1 MYFLIFMKIIVLDGY
16 GMNPGDLSWDDLAK
30 LGDVTVYDRT
40 APAEVIKRS
49 ADAEILLTNK
59 TVLDRQIIEKL
70 PNLKYIGVLATGYN
84 VVDVK
89 AAGERGIVVTNIPS
103 YSTASVA
110 QMVFS
115 LLLAITNNVEHYT
128 ADNRAG
134 RWSRNADFCYWDAPL
149 TELSGKT
156 FGIVGFG
163 NIGSK
168 VAGIALALGMKV
180 MTLSSKSIADLPAGV
195 DKAENLDL
203 LLEKSDVVSLHC
215 PLTDSTK
222 HLINACT
229 LAKMKPSA
237 ILINTGRG
245 PLVDEDALAEALNK
259 GKLRG
264 AGVDVLSCEP
274 PTIDNPLLYARN
286 CYTTPHLGWATV
298 EARQRLMDIAV
309 ANVANFIEGTPF
321 NVVSTLRVR
330 PGQSLS

>member
-1 MYFLIFMKIIVLDGY
+1 MNMKIVVLDGY
-16 GMNPGDLSWDDLAK
+16 GMNPGDLSWDRLK
-30 LGDVTVYDRT
+30 SLGDVTVYDRT
-40 APAEVIKRS
+40 APSETIVRS
-49 ADAEILLTNK
+49 AGAEIILTNK
-59 TVLDRQIIEKL
+59 TIIDRDIIESL
-70 PNLKYIGVLATGYN
+70 PDLKYIGVLATGYN
-84 VVDVK
+84 VVDTE
-89 AAGERGIVVTNIPS
+89 AADERGIVVTNIPS

-128 ADNRAG
+128 TDNRAG
-134 RWSRNADFCYWDAPL
+134 RWSRNADFCYWDSPL
-149 TELSGKT
+149 MELSGKT

-168 VAGIALALGMKV
+168 VAEMALAFGMKV
-180 MTLSSKSIADLPAGV
+180 IVLSSKPAGSLPANVG
-195 DKAENLDL
+195 KAENLDQL
-203 LLEKSDVVSLHC
+203 LIESDVLSLHC

-222 HLINACT
+222 HMINASS

-245 PLVDEDALAEALNK
+245 PLVDEKALAEALNRGALK
-259 GKLRG
+259 G

-286 CYTTPHLGWATV
+286 CYTTPHLGWATL

-309 ANVANFIEGTPF
+309 ANVADFMEGIPA
-321 NVVSTLRVR
+321 NVVNN
-330 PGQSLS
+330 LSVVH

>member
-1 MYFLIFMKIIVLDGY
+1 MKIVVLDGY
-16 GMNPGDLSWDDLAK
+16 GMNPGDLSWDRLKA
-30 LGDVTVYDRT
+30 LGEVTVYDRT
-40 APAEVIKRS
+40 APSETIERS
-49 ADAEILLTNK
+49 AGAEILLTNK
-59 TVLDRQIIEKL
+59 TIIDRNIIENL
-70 PNLKYIGVLATGYN
+70 PDLKYIGVLATGYN
-84 VVDVK
+84 VVDT
-89 AAGERGIVVTNIPS
+89 AAAREKGIVVTNIPA
-103 YSTASVA
+103 YSTDSVA

-134 RWSRNADFCYWDAPL
+134 RWSRNADFCYWDSPL
-149 TELSGKT
+149 MELAGKT

-168 VAGIALALGMKV
+168 VARIALAFGMKV
-180 MTLSSKSIADLPAGV
+180 MALSSKPADALPAGV
-195 DKAENLDL
+195 RKAENLDQL
-203 LLEKSDVVSLHC
+203 LRESDVLSLHC

-222 HLINACT
+222 HLINAST

-245 PLVDEDALAEALNK
+245 PLVDETALAEALNT
-259 GKLRG
+259 GAIRG

-274 PTIDNPLLYARN
+274 PTFDNPLLYARN

-309 ANVANFIEGTPF
+309 ANVANFIEGTPT
-321 NVVSTLRVR
+321 NVVN
-330 PGQSLS
+330 

>member
-1 MYFLIFMKIIVLDGY
+1 MKIVVLDGY
-16 GMNPGDLSWDDLAK
+16 GMNPGDLSWDKLK
-30 LGDVTVYDRT
+30 ELGDVTVYDRT
-40 APAEVIKRS
+40 SPAQVIERS
-49 ADAEILLTNK
+49 KGADILLTNK
-59 TVLDRQIIEKL
+59 TVLDRPTIEKL
-70 PNLKYIGVLATGYN
+70 PDLKYVGVLATGYN
-84 VVDVK
+84 VVDTV
-89 AAGERGIVVTNIPS
+89 AARERGVIVTNIPS

-115 LLLAITNNVEHYT
+115 LLLAITNGVEHYT

-149 TELSGKT
+149 TELAGKT

-163 NIGSK
+163 NIGST
-168 VAGIALALGMKV
+168 VAGIALAFGMKV
-180 MTLSSKSIADLPAGV
+180 MALSSKSADELPAGV
-195 DKAENLDL
+195 EKAENLEQL
-203 LLEKSDVVSLHC
+203 LRESDVLSLHC
-215 PLTDSTK
+215 PLTASTK
-222 HLINACT
+222 HLINAST

-245 PLVDEDALAEALNK
+245 PLVDEDALADALNT

-309 ANVANFIEGTPF
+309 ANVANFIEGTPT
-321 NVVSTLRVR
+321 NVVN
-330 PGQSLS
+330 

>member
-1 MYFLIFMKIIVLDGY
+1 MKIIVLDGY
-16 GMNPGDLSWDDLAK
+16 GMNPGDLSWDRLKA
-30 LGDVTVYDRT
+30 LGEVTVYDRT
-40 APAEVIKRS
+40 APSETIERS
-49 ADAEILLTNK
+49 AGAEILLTNK
-59 TVLDRQIIEKL
+59 TIIDRNIIENL
-70 PNLKYIGVLATGYN
+70 PDLKYIGVLATGYN
-84 VVDVK
+84 VVDTV
-89 AAGERGIVVTNIPS
+89 AAREKGIVVTNIPA
-103 YSTASVA
+103 YSTDSVA

-128 ADNRAG
+128 ADNRTG
-134 RWSRNADFCYWDAPL
+134 RWSRNADFCYWDSPL
-149 TELSGKT
+149 MELAGKT

-168 VAGIALALGMKV
+168 VAGIALAFGMQV
-180 MTLSSKSIADLPAGV
+180 LALSSKPADALPAGV
-195 DKAENLDL
+195 AKAKNLDQL
-203 LLEKSDVVSLHC
+203 LSESDVLSLHC

-222 HLINACT
+222 HLINAST

-245 PLVDEDALAEALNK
+245 PLVDETALAAALNS
-259 GKLRG
+259 GELRG

-309 ANVANFIEGTPF
+309 ANVVNFIEGTPT
-321 NVVSTLRVR
+321 NVVN
-330 PGQSLS
+330 

>member
-1 MYFLIFMKIIVLDGY
+1 
-16 GMNPGDLSWDDLAK
+16 
-30 LGDVTVYDRT
+30 VYDRT
-40 APAEVIKRS
+40 APVETIERS
-49 ADAEILLTNK
+49 AGAEILLTNK
-59 TVLDRQIIEKL
+59 TIIDRNIIEKL
-70 PNLKYIGVLATGYN
+70 PDLRYIGVLATGYN
-84 VVDVK
+84 VVDT
-89 AAGERGIVVTNIPS
+89 AAAREKGIVVTNIPA
-103 YSTASVA
+103 YSTDSVA

-134 RWSRNADFCYWDAPL
+134 RWSRNADFCYWDYPL
-149 TELSGKT
+149 TELAGKT

-168 VAGIALALGMKV
+168 VARIALAFGMKV
-180 MTLSSKSIADLPAGV
+180 LALSSKPADVLPAGV
-195 DKAENLDL
+195 KKADGLDQL
-203 LLEKSDVVSLHC
+203 LNESDVLSLHC

-222 HLINACT
+222 HLINAST

-245 PLVDEDALAEALNK
+245 PLVDETALAEALNS
-259 GKLRG
+259 GALRG

-309 ANVANFIEGTPF
+309 ANVANFIEGTPT
-321 NVVSTLRVR
+321 NVVN
-330 PGQSLS
+330 